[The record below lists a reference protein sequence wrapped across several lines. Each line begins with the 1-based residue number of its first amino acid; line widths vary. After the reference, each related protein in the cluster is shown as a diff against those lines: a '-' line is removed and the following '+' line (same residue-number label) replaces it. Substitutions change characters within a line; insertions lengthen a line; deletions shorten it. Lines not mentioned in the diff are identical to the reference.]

1 MSTEE
6 QSQTQDPVE
15 LAAIRSDISNAFS
28 AGDDSDGEDFDLD
41 SFRARRLAEQE
52 ATAQSEPEENHTKRS
67 QGDPF
72 SPQFAVRR
80 SSDAVVLEKDISSQ
94 LISPFAVAHH
104 ETSMETPSTSSSHT
118 ALMSEKYVKDENEEP
133 ASPYPHL
140 RSSTSNEQDENLDPD
155 IPTQSFED
163 ISLEED
169 DEGAVTPTSARSPG
183 ARSPQSDGFHTP
195 QRSDS
200 NIGGNGVLPIPSS
213 FSSGYPSTS
222 APASAPAFAAQF
234 KKTKKTGRSALQ
246 KVISKTRPTHLPP
259 KPQEEDAKHLKV
271 WEDMMKKSKQ
281 AGEPNWVSMCTVL
294 KTPFWKRRQGSKICC
309 DVVRLTRERSKNL
322 FLVGSRKFSQIGV
335 AFFVNPVYA
344 NYGGEASRRNYV
356 GNYGRKP

>member
-41 SFRARRLAEQE
+41 SFRARRLAEQQ

-80 SSDAVVLEKDISSQ
+80 SADVVVGENVISSK
-94 LISPFAVAHH
+94 LVSPFAVAHQ

-118 ALMSEKYVKDENEEP
+118 ALTNKKYVEDENEEP
-133 ASPYPHL
+133 VSPYPHL
-140 RSSTSNEQDENLDPD
+140 RSSTSNEQDEDLDSD
-155 IPTQSFED
+155 MPTQSFED

-183 ARSPQSDGFHTP
+183 ARSPQSGGFHTP
-195 QRSDS
+195 QRGDS
-200 NIGGNGVLPIPSS
+200 NIGGNGVLPVPLST
-213 FSSGYPSTS
+213 SSGYPSES
-222 APASAPAFAAQF
+222 ATASAPAFAAQF

-259 KPQEEDAKHLKV
+259 KPKEEDVKHLKV

-281 AGEPNWVSMCTVL
+281 AGEPDCVSMWYRTNAL
-294 KTPFWKRRQGSKICC
+294 F
-309 DVVRLTRERSKNL
+309 ER
-322 FLVGSRKFSQIGV
+322 
-335 AFFVNPVYA
+335 
-344 NYGGEASRRNYV
+344 GEKEARTFTTS
-356 GNYGRKP
+356 